1 MKMPGLFEG
10 RMCQKCLPDDN
21 YAQLQSFVQQR
32 LAGQERSV
40 CLATAKDPHVAFTDW
55 SGCLVPPKQNQQK
68 KKERAIVWLHRG
80 KCYSLID
87 EQPNVAKASRDTSA
101 AVFAK
106 ARGPAEAHTNDSS
119 FQQQDMADSSSK
131 AHDTAMNIHSAF
143 TLARSFFCT
152 YRLIKKP
159 DKRKR
164 GQIKLK
170 FHGDDPAGFQDDIF
184 CFSAFLSLG
193 KETYLWGAGLAT
205 GRTKSIIPS

>member
-106 ARGPAEAHTNDSS
+106 ARGPAEAHTTTPPFNSKTWLTAQARHMTPQWIFIRLLLWLVLS
-119 FQQQDMADSSSK
+119 FVRIVSLKSQTKENGADQ
-131 AHDTAMNIHSAF
+131 TQIPWG
-143 TLARSFFCT
+143 RSCG
-152 YRLIKKP
+152 IS
-159 DKRKR
+159 
-164 GQIKLK
+164 GW
-170 FHGDDPAGFQDDIF
+170 H
-184 CFSAFLSLG
+184 FLF
-193 KETYLWGAGLAT
+193 
-205 GRTKSIIPS
+205 